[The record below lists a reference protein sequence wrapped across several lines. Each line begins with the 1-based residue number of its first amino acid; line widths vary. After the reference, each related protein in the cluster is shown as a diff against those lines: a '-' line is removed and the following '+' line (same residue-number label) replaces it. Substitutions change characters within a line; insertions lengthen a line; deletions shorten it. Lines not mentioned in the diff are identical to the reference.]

1 MSQNEQ
7 EYGARPLRRA
17 VTGTLEDALADA
29 MLRGSLVPGDSVL
42 AKLSA
47 AAAAEATA
55 GRAPLMGPAAVR
67 SCSIHCQLCA
77 ACVAC
82 LCMHK

>member
-17 VTGTLEDALADA
+17 ATATLEDALADA
-29 MLRGSLVPGDSVL
+29 MLRGTLVPGDSVL

-47 AAAAEATA
+47 AATVEAAA
-55 GRAPLMGPAAVR
+55 GHTPLMGPAAVR
-67 SCSIHCQLCA
+67 SCSMH

-82 LCMHK
+82 FCP